1 MKKLWKNNLTIYT
14 ACMMVIGLLFLN
26 VQEVAAHEAYYS
38 NGVGVPLRWAH
49 VDNTICYV
57 KISTYNLSED
67 YTPYYND
74 VIYAWPNASARV
86 SVTPTTF
93 AESNIDLVTPT
104 EAAWRE
110 MFPGDAAFVKGST
123 ERTSTDGVKINSA
136 ATASASS
143 GFIDYASCLF
153 TPLGG
158 YTSTTQKKGTMVHEL
173 GHALGLGHSNMDYPS
188 DDPSNMRWGT
198 IENYWTPQTHDIN
211 DLDSFYY

>member
-110 MFPGDAAFVKGST
+110 GVSCAT
-123 ERTSTDGVKINSA
+123 EAWRGILLLPHR
-136 ATASASS
+136 
-143 GFIDYASCLF
+143 YLF
-153 TPLGG
+153 REGIRP
-158 YTSTTQKKGTMVHEL
+158 
-173 GHALGLGHSNMDYPS
+173 PS
-188 DDPSNMRWGT
+188 
-198 IENYWTPQTHDIN
+198 
-211 DLDSFYY
+211 